1 MNVGFFLCKHL
12 PPHLLLLAFIPP
24 QQHKTLHEQQKRRIN
39 CSGSVSNFGFLRC
52 PFLCLT
58 TRGRDPPVLICAEGR
73 DRGKKIGMSWI
84 TPSALF
90 VHVQYTYALLLAGG
104 HDPPVLIGWV
114 CSHQHPL
121 YRHTRHSK
129 PHKPQ
134 QAHKTH
140 KAQQATQ
147 GTASCRTQW
156 GTIHSTPSQ
165 RTLAHSFVLACK
177 RTHLWVCS
185 HQHPLCTRTRHS
197 SCCTQWMTIHSRS
210 L

>member
-129 PHKPQ
+129 PHK
-134 QAHKTH
+134 
-140 KAQQATQ
+140 AQQATQ
-147 GTASCRTQW
+147 ATASTQDTQGTAS
-156 GTIHSTPSQ
+156 H
-165 RTLAHSFVLACK
+165 
-177 RTHLWVCS
+177 
-185 HQHPLCTRTRHS
+185 TRHS
-197 SCCTQWMTIHSRS
+197 KLSYTMGDDPQHTQPKNAGTLFCFS
-210 L
+210 LQTHTPVGV

>member
-1 MNVGFFLCKHL
+1 
-12 PPHLLLLAFIPP
+12 
-24 QQHKTLHEQQKRRIN
+24 
-39 CSGSVSNFGFLRC
+39 VSNFGFLRC

-129 PHKPQ
+129 PHK
-134 QAHKTH
+134 
-140 KAQQATQ
+140 AQQATQ
-147 GTASCRTQW
+147 ATASTQDTQGTAS
-156 GTIHSTPSQ
+156 H
-165 RTLAHSFVLACK
+165 
-177 RTHLWVCS
+177 
-185 HQHPLCTRTRHS
+185 TRHS
-197 SCCTQWMTIHSRS
+197 KLSYTMGDDPQHTQPKNAGTLFCFS
-210 L
+210 LQTHTPVGV